1 MGQSISQFLAWI
13 EFRLG
18 AEIDAAGRAI
28 ADTSWSAQL
37 QASERLWMVLEG
49 THVITIMLFAGTILF
64 VDLRLLGLVLR
75 KVPVSQVADNVLPI
89 TVAAFG
95 VMAVTGV
102 LLFLA
107 QPLEYFHSLIFR
119 FKILFLLVAAINI
132 FWFHYKVQRGRAEWD
147 AKALPP
153 VSARV
158 SAAMSIALW
167 MLVIATGRY
176 AAYGWVSC
184 DNIDGLAAQAAQ
196 CETYAATLASYEP
209 GAENRALAAL

>member
-1 MGQSISQFLAWI
+1 MGQSISEFLAWI

-18 AEIDAAGRAI
+18 AELDAAGRAI
-28 ADTSWSAQL
+28 PDTSWSAQL

-64 VDLRLLGLVLR
+64 VDLRLLGLVWR

-89 TVAAFG
+89 TVGGFAI
-95 VMAVTGV
+95 MAITGV

-119 FKILFLLVAAINI
+119 FKILFLLAAAINI
-132 FWFHYKVQRGRAEWD
+132 FWFHYKVQRRRAEWD
-147 AKALPP
+147 VQPLPP
-153 VSARV
+153 VSARL
-158 SAAMSIALW
+158 SASLSIALW
-167 MLVIATGRY
+167 VLVIATGRY

-196 CETYAATLASYEP
+196 CATYDATLAQYDA
-209 GAENRALAAL
+209 GAETPLMAAL

>member
-1 MGQSISQFLAWI
+1 MGLSNFLAWI
-13 EFRLG
+13 EFSLG
-18 AEIDAAGRAI
+18 AEVNAAGNII

-49 THVITIMLFAGTILF
+49 THVLTIMLFAGTILF

-132 FWFHYKVQRGRAEWD
+132 FWFHYKVQRRRPEWD
-147 AKALPP
+147 AQPLPP
-153 VSARV
+153 VSARF

>member
-18 AEIDAAGRAI
+18 AEMDAAGRAI

-64 VDLRLLGLVLR
+64 VDLRLLGIVLR
-75 KVPVSQVADNVLPI
+75 KVPVSQVADNVLPL
-89 TVAAFG
+89 TVGGFA

-102 LLFLA
+102 LLFFA

-119 FKILFLLVAAINI
+119 FKILFLVVAAINI
-132 FWFHYKVQRGRAEWD
+132 FWFHYKVQRSRAEWD
-147 AKALPP
+147 ARAVPP
-153 VSARV
+153 FSARV
-158 SAAMSIALW
+158 SATMSIALW
-167 MLVIATGRY
+167 ILVIATGRY

-184 DNIDGLAAQAAQ
+184 DNIGGLAADAAQ
-196 CETYAATLASYEP
+196 CSTYAATLAQYED
-209 GAENRALAAL
+209 GADNHALAGL